1 MLKLGLPAEPYWLNL
16 TPDRQNEPV
25 RVKVRPLTT
34 AQYQTAQMYAHVEV
48 KRLLDDA
55 MGLIK
60 AGVAVH
66 NLPDPEDKA
75 ALAGLSQ
82 AMFAVG
88 LAQSAIIEWQSVGD
102 AEGEPVG
109 PTPDNIRKL
118 MQISFIAERFLADY
132 CRPYE
137 ELFSEGNG
145 YTPSPGGT
153 GAGAANTAAGA
164 PKMDLRVVVEDGEP
178 TESAAPT
185 RRTH

>member
-16 TPDRQNEPV
+16 TPDRERDPV

-34 AQYQTAQMYAHVEV
+34 AQYQTAQMHAHVEV

-60 AGVAVH
+60 AGVEVH

-88 LAQSAIIEWQSVGD
+88 LAQSAIMAWESVGD
-102 AEGEPVG
+102 ADGEPVP
-109 PTPDNIRKL
+109 PTPENIRKL
-118 MQISFIAERFLADY
+118 MEISFISERFLGDY

-137 ELFSEGNG
+137 ELFTEGNG
-145 YTPSPGGT
+145 STPSPGGT
-153 GAGAANTAAGA
+153 GAGAATTAAGA
-164 PKMDLRVVVEDGEP
+164 PMMGSPAAGADAGS

-185 RRTH
+185 GRTH